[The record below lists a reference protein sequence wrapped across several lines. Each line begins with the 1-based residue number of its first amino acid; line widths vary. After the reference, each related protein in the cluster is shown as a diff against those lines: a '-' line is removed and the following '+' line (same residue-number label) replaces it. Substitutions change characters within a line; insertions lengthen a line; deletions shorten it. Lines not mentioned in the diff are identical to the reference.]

1 MSARTEAARRWLTGP
16 QLVVAVVGAWTVAL
30 RPLPAPMAGALVAV
44 GIVILLVGR
53 RRPAGLVAVAVATVS
68 LHAGVARSAA
78 ADPPVPAEVAGAGV
92 LVSDPSGTVGA
103 TSAAIEVQ
111 GIRYQATA
119 TGAVARPLRAMVS
132 GEHVVVRGR
141 PRGLDA
147 DDGWLVDRHV
157 VARLELQ
164 SLDDWSPASGALGW
178 ANRFRALLWSG
189 ASSLDDD
196 ERALFAGLVTGDDRA
211 LSALDADA
219 FTTAGLTHLTAV
231 SGQNVAFVLIVV
243 HPVVRWLP
251 WRWRAVVV
259 LAVLGGFT
267 LVTRAEPSVLRAVA
281 MAGFTTLAVATG
293 RPTSGLRHLALAAVA
308 LLAVDPLLAGRPGF
322 VLSVVASGGILAAAG
337 RIGDRLR
344 GPRAW
349 RDGLG
354 VTLAAQVAT
363 APVLAAVFG
372 GVPLVALPA
381 NVLAVPIAGAVMV
394 YGLVAGT
401 AAGIAGRLGAGW
413 LAALLQRPTGVAL
426 GALQGIADLAAR
438 APDRPLGLLA
448 ASLVAV
454 GSTAVVLG
462 WAAPCR
468 WRRVAGRGGGLLV
481 AATLAG
487 TVLGVPA
494 LGPGSAGSAELDGV
508 AAGPGAA
515 VWRGASSSP
524 ADADVVVLDGRADAE
539 RVLRALRRSGI
550 RRVDLLV
557 VRSSAP
563 AATAAAAAVT
573 RRLDVAHVVR
583 RDGAPPSGPVA
594 VGGWWV
600 DVRHDGDGPWA
611 VEVTARGPAG
621 SVGPSG

>member
-1 MSARTEAARRWLTGP
+1 MSARADVTRRWLTGP
-16 QLVVAVVGAWTVAL
+16 QLVAAVACSWMVAL
-30 RPLPAPMAGALVAV
+30 RPLPAPAAVGLLAAGA
-44 GIVILLVGR
+44 VIIIVGR
-53 RRPAGLVAVAVATVS
+53 RRPVGLVAVAVATVS

-78 ADPPVPAEVAGAGV
+78 VDPPVPAEVAGAGV
-92 LVSDPSGTVGA
+92 LVSDPTGTVGA

-141 PRGLDA
+141 TRGLDA

-157 VARLELQ
+157 VARLELTA
-164 SLDDWSPASGALGW
+164 LDDWSPASGPLGW

-196 ERALFAGLVTGDDRA
+196 ERALFTGLVTGDDRA

-251 WRWRAVVV
+251 SRWRAVAV
-259 LAVLGGFT
+259 LSVLGGFT

-281 MAGFTTLAVATG
+281 MAGVTTLAVATG
-293 RPTSGLRHLALAAVA
+293 RPTSGLRHLALASVA
-308 LLAVDPLLAGRPGF
+308 LLAVDPLLADRPGF

-337 RIGDRLR
+337 PVGDRLR

-381 NVLAVPIAGAVMV
+381 NVLAVPVAGAVMV

-401 AAGIAGRLGAGW
+401 AAGVAGRLGAGW
-413 LAALLQRPTGVAL
+413 LAAVLQRPTGMAL

-454 GSTAVVLG
+454 GSTTVVLG
-462 WAAPCR
+462 WAAPRR
-468 WRRVAGRGGGLLV
+468 WRRATTRGGGLLV

-487 TVLGVPA
+487 TVVGVPA
-494 LGPGSAGSAELDGV
+494 LGPGGAGSAELDGL

-524 ADADVVVLDGRADAE
+524 ADADVVVLDGRAEPE

-550 RRVDLLV
+550 RHIDLLV

-563 AATAAAAAVT
+563 AATSAAEAVT
-573 RRLDVAHVVR
+573 RRVDVAHLVR
-583 RDGAPPSGPVA
+583 RDGPPPAGPVA
-594 VGGWWV
+594 AGDWWV
-600 DVRHDGDGPWA
+600 DVRHHGDGPWT
-611 VEVTARGPAG
+611 VEVTPRDPGRT
-621 SVGPSG
+621 VGPSG